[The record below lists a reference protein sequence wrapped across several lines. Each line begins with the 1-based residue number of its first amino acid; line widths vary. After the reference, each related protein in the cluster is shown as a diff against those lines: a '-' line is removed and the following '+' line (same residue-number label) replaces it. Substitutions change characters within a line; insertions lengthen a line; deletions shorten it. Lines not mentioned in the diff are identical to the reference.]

1 MRISDWSS
9 DVCSSDLGTVSRQVP
24 SVCLHIVFLGDMA
37 LVPRDM
43 FARNG
48 GNLIFLARNHEIYGH
63 DGRPRCATTRSRH
76 GSVGSASRAESGHA
90 ATSVAWLA
98 RQRSEERRVGTEGV
112 RTCRSR
118 WWRKHNKTKTYTT

>member
-1 MRISDWSS
+1 MLERSDSS
-9 DVCSSDLGTVSRQVP
+9 GRDAVSVRHRVPALSFSREWVEEQEEGRRRKQEKGTVSRQVP

-63 DGRPRCATTRSRH
+63 DGDRKSTRLTPVTNEH
-76 GSVGSASRAESGHA
+76 LV
-90 ATSVAWLA
+90 
-98 RQRSEERRVGTEGV
+98 
-112 RTCRSR
+112 CRLLLEKQNK
-118 WWRKHNKTKTYTT
+118 KHS